1 MVLFAHVGL
10 GVLTF
15 AVYAFD
21 KAEAKAGRWRIP
33 EKTLHLLAL
42 AGGWP
47 GALLAQQWLRH
58 KTSKPRFIAIFWL
71 TVAFHVGAFVVW
83 HAAHL

>member
-1 MVLFAHVGL
+1 MLFAYVGL
-10 GVLTF
+10 SVLTF
-15 AVYAFD
+15 AAYAFD
-21 KAEAKAGRWRIP
+21 KAAAKAGRWRTP
-33 EKTLHLLAL
+33 EQTLHLLAL

-71 TVAFHVGAFVVW
+71 TLALNVGTLVVW
-83 HAAHL
+83 HAAHF